1 LDGSGAI
8 EVGEFAAMEAAT
20 RRGAARAEARF
31 LGLTF
36 AGTAI
41 ETAEA
46 EALARVEAR
55 IRGLSKDE
63 RKGCCAKFLDEL
75 EPFTL
80 AAYLRN
86 ARSDEEEAVRRL
98 LASAEWREGFGA
110 SSLLEDASFEIDRF
124 FGDGTREVE
133 WLPAEADQ
141 TALGRGN
148 PVLLYRS
155 ASHAPLGR
163 PTEDWVRFFV
173 YQCEKVRRDTPDK
186 QVVVLVDRVGSG
198 LKNQDPTVLR
208 AIAPLIANHFPQLI
222 GRVDVAPVSPVLF
235 IIWRI
240 ICLILD
246 PAIVQVFNL
255 VEGENWREKLLETYA
270 AKALPERLGGT
281 NTAM

>member
-1 LDGSGAI
+1 
-8 EVGEFAAMEAAT
+8 MQEAAT

-36 AGTAI
+36 AGTAIETAEAEALARVEAPPRMLAVLEYIWSPQTAIETAEAEALARVEAPPRMLAVLEYIWSPQTAI

-186 QVVVLVDRVGSG
+186 QVR
-198 LKNQDPTVLR
+198 R
-208 AIAPLIANHFPQLI
+208 
-222 GRVDVAPVSPVLF
+222 
-235 IIWRI
+235 
-240 ICLILD
+240 
-246 PAIVQVFNL
+246 
-255 VEGENWREKLLETYA
+255 
-270 AKALPERLGGT
+270 
-281 NTAM
+281 